1 MGHRRSTL
9 RAFAGRYAVAFG
21 VATVFMVSAIVA
33 VNYVIDQKLDSVDRV
48 DVTVAKAP
56 PQGANYLLIGSDTRA
71 FVDTTAEE
79 EAFGSKSDTGGQ
91 RSDTMMVLH
100 VEPDR
105 QRTLAVS
112 FPRDLWVDIPGVGG
126 SKINAAFN
134 DGGPDK
140 TIETLKSNFGI
151 EINHYLEV
159 DFKTFRAVVN
169 AIGTVPVYF
178 PYAARDEKTG
188 LYVTLPGCLRL
199 DGTSALSYVRSRGLE
214 YYSTPRKKW
223 VPADAVPDI
232 DRIQRQQDFMRKLAG
247 LAVQKSLND
256 PLAANEITD
265 RVLEHL
271 KIDKGLSKDDV
282 FNLIDAFR
290 TINPN
295 DQSALEFE
303 TLPWKEGPNQQ
314 GQSVLYPDE
323 PAASEMI
330 ARLSDFS
337 GGSSPSRASAPP
349 STVKVDVRNASDQ
362 QGAASAVLARL
373 TQLGFEPGGTGND
386 RRGTVEQTEI
396 RYKPGELDK
405 AKTVFRS
412 ISPAARLVED
422 DTLKRVD
429 VAVVIGKNFESVVAP
444 SQTTSTSTSTTIPS
458 TTTTSPTS
466 STTAAKTGSTASGTP
481 TTSGSAG
488 GSAGTPAPIF
498 NQRQL
503 GTPAPKAP
511 PC

>member
-1 MGHRRSTL
+1 MSQRRSPL

-33 VNYVIDQKLDSVDRV
+33 VNYVIDEKLDSVDRV

-71 FVDTTAEE
+71 FVESAAEQK
-79 EAFGSKSDTGGQ
+79 AFGSESDTGGQ

-112 FPRDLWVDIPGVGG
+112 FPRDLWVNIPGVGG

-178 PYAARDEKTG
+178 PYAARDQKTG

-199 DGTSALSYVRSRGLE
+199 DGTSALSYVRSRALE
-214 YYSTPRKKW
+214 YYSTPRKQW
-223 VPADAVPDI
+223 VSADAVPDI

-256 PLAANEITD
+256 PLAANDITD

-271 KIDKGLSKDDV
+271 KIDKGLTKDDI

-303 TLPWKEGPNQQ
+303 TLPWKEGPTQQ
-314 GQSVLYPDE
+314 GQSVLYPQE
-323 PAASEMI
+323 PAASAMI
-330 ARLSDFS
+330 ARLSDF
-337 GGSSPSRASAPP
+337 GASSSASRSSVPP
-349 STVKVDVRNASDQ
+349 RNVKLSVVNASGLE
-362 QGAASAVLARL
+362 GAASAVLNRL
-373 TQLGFEPGGTGND
+373 TELGFVPGGTRND
-386 RRGTVEQTEI
+386 RRGTIEQTEI

-412 ISPAARLVED
+412 ISPDARLVED
-422 DTLKRVD
+422 ETLQRVD
-429 VAVVIGKNFESVVAP
+429 VAVVLGKNFQSVVAP
-444 SQTTSTSTSTTIPS
+444 SDTSTTTSSTAPTTTSTSTAT
-458 TTTTSPTS
+458 
-466 STTAAKTGSTASGTP
+466 TGSTTVSTQPGAP
-481 TTSGSAG
+481 TTTAPPGRNA
-488 GSAGTPAPIF
+488 AGTPAPIS
-498 NQRQL
+498 NQSRL
-503 GTPAPKAP
+503 GTPAPKAA